1 MRKENWIQAVQRAR
15 TQMNKVKFNNHH
27 NRKDYTM
34 AITDADLFPEVD
46 VEQLI
51 GECYLPFPADVI
63 KIRQDAGTGNKA
75 LSYVGHPDYTRRLD
89 AIFPFAWDFRTE
101 VAGITDSTVAVKGSL
116 SITLVD
122 GRTITRENYGHG
134 QINKGFP
141 LGDALKTA
149 AVDAQ
154 KKCCSMFGIGLHL
167 YDGDDQPGQTS
178 NGQHTN
184 GHRTAPPQDD
194 PYSSD
199 WEPPPREQGPEKYEF
214 GDDPSPATSRQII
227 ALQNISKSRKTD
239 PALAKEIKT
248 LLETPTPDDSP
259 RVSKAKASELIS
271 RAFDKD

>member
-1 MRKENWIQAVQRAR
+1 
-15 TQMNKVKFNNHH
+15 
-27 NRKDYTM
+27 M
-34 AITDADLFPEVD
+34 AITDADLLPEVD
-46 VEQLI
+46 VEALI
-51 GECYLPFPADVI
+51 GECYTPFPNNVI
-63 KIRQDAGTGNKA
+63 KIRCDAGTGNKA

-89 AIFPFAWDFRTE
+89 ALFPFAWDFRTE
-101 VAGITDSTVAVKGSL
+101 VAGITDSAVSVKGSL

-167 YDGDDQPGQTS
+167 YDGDDLDNRQHQTS
-178 NGQHTN
+178 NNGQRTN
-184 GHRTAPPQDD
+184 GQSNNGHYDPPPFNDD
-194 PYSSD
+194 LGHDYQADPT
-199 WEPPPREQGPEKYEF
+199 PPPREQGPERYDV

-227 ALQNISKSRKTD
+227 ALQNISKSNKTD
-239 PALAKEIKT
+239 PALAQEIKT
-248 LLETPTPDDSP
+248 LLTTPTEHNGGPP

-271 RAFDKD
+271 RAFDK

>member
-1 MRKENWIQAVQRAR
+1 
-15 TQMNKVKFNNHH
+15 
-27 NRKDYTM
+27 M
-34 AITDADLFPEVD
+34 AITDADLTDLLPEVD

-51 GECYLPFPADVI
+51 GECYTPFPTNVI

-89 AIFPFAWDFRTE
+89 ALFPFAWDFRTE
-101 VAGITDSTVAVKGSL
+101 VAGITDSAVSVKGSL

-122 GRTITRENYGHG
+122 GRTITRENFGHG

-167 YDGDDQPGQTS
+167 YDGDDQPGQPQATS
-178 NGQHTN
+178 GNGQYHSQDTN
-184 GHRTAPPQDD
+184 GQPPAFNDD
-194 PYSSD
+194 LGHDY
-199 WEPPPREQGPEKYEF
+199 EQEFNPPREQGPERYEF

-227 ALQNISKSRKTD
+227 ALQNIAKSSKTD
-239 PALAKEIKT
+239 PALAKEIT
-248 LLETPTPDDSP
+248 TALNTPTELNGGPP
-259 RVSKAKASELIS
+259 RVSKAKASEFIS
-271 RAFDKD
+271 RAFDK